1 MPKKV
6 VHAVNYAEFEKQ
18 TREWRVWTYCWKN
31 FRSESSWVEPLAEFK
46 FLLGQENRPSL
57 CDDCRDEILR
67 PPETSPKYEPRART
81 TLPTSSA
88 DLRNLERKVDQL
100 SKVLNKLVAD
110 LADP

>member
-6 VHAVNYAEFEKQ
+6 VHAVNYAEFETH

-31 FRSESSWVEPLAEFK
+31 FRSENSWVEPLAEFK

-67 PPETSPKYEPRART
+67 PPETTPKVEPRERAGRPL
-81 TLPTSSA
+81 TLA
-88 DLRNLERKVDQL
+88 DLQNLERIVDQL
-100 SKVLNKLVAD
+100 RKTVTKLVAG

>member
-67 PPETSPKYEPRART
+67 PPETAPKYEPRANT
-81 TLPTSSA
+81 TLPVSSVN
-88 DLRNLERKVDQL
+88 LRNLERKVDQL
-100 SKVLNKLVAD
+100 SKVLSKLVAG